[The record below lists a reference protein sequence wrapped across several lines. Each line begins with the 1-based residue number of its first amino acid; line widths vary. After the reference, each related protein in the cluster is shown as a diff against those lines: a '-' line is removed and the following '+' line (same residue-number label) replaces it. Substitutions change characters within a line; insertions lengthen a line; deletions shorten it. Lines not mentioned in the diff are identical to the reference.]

1 MPGKT
6 ADPPALTTLIAL
18 SGLSVVSL
26 NMFLPS
32 LANIA
37 REFQADYALVNLC
50 IAGYAAVSA
59 LLQLVMGPLSDRFGR
74 RPVILAALLLFLIAS
89 LGCLLASNVWVFLA
103 FRMMQ
108 AVIASVYAV
117 SIAIIRD
124 FSAGSRAASYIGY
137 VAMASAV
144 APMLAPMLGGALDE
158 LYGWRA
164 SFWAFLAMGGAIL
177 ALCWLDLRE
186 TNKTPADTF
195 GRQFRSY
202 GKLVGSRRFWGYALC
217 MTFSRG
223 AFFVFIG
230 GASLVAV
237 SAFRIST
244 AQLGFYMGT
253 ITAGFVLGSFL
264 CGRFSERHA
273 LTTMMLMGGLTACT
287 GLIFGILLCLYGSVS
302 LPMYFGAC
310 ACVGL
315 GNGLA
320 MPSSNAGVVSVR
332 PELAGS
338 AAGLSGALT
347 VGGGALLS
355 AITGVVLTEANAAPT
370 LLAMMLLSSGM
381 GLFATLY
388 VMRIDAQ
395 EKRLGQE

>member
-1 MPGKT
+1 MPGKA
-6 ADPPALTTLIAL
+6 ADPPALTTLIVL

-50 IAGYAAVSA
+50 IAGYAAVSCV
-59 LLQLVMGPLSDRFGR
+59 LLLVMGPLSDRLGR
-74 RPVILAALLLFLIAS
+74 RPVILAALLLFLVAS
-89 LGCLLASNVWVFLA
+89 LGCLLASNVWVFLT
-103 FRMMQ
+103 FRLMQ
-108 AVIASVYAV
+108 AAIAPAYAV
-117 SIAIIRD
+117 SVAIIRD
-124 FSAGSRAASYIGY
+124 VSAGSKAASSIGY
-137 VAMASAV
+137 VAMTSAI
-144 APMLAPMLGGALDE
+144 APMLAPMLGGALDD

-164 SFWAFLAMGGAIL
+164 SFWAFLVMGGATL
-177 ALCWLDLRE
+177 ALCWVDLRE
-186 TNKTPADTF
+186 TNKAPAATF
-195 GRQFRSY
+195 TRQVRSY
-202 GKLVGSRRFWGYALC
+202 GTLVGSGRFWGYALC

-237 SAFRIST
+237 STFRISA

-264 CGRFSERHA
+264 CGRFSERYG
-273 LTTMMLMGGLTACT
+273 LTTFMLTGGLVACA
-287 GLIFGILLCLYGSVS
+287 GLILGILLCLYGVVS
-302 LPMYFGAC
+302 LPIYFGAC
-310 ACVGL
+310 GCVGL

-320 MPSSNAGVVSVR
+320 IPSSNAGVVSVR
-332 PELAGS
+332 PEMAGS
-338 AAGLSGALT
+338 ASGLSAALT

-355 AITGVVLTEANAAPT
+355 AITGMVLTEANAAPT

-381 GLFATLY
+381 GLLATLY
-388 VMRIDAQ
+388 VMRLDAQ
-395 EKRLGQE
+395 QKPLEQE